1 MNYKALRLWA
11 WLMLSSISIAVAT
24 PKDNQETYQVG
35 ITKTN
40 AKVKIDGQID
50 EEVWQQAS
58 VAQNFNR
65 KWPTD
70 VGLAEAKTE
79 VRLLY
84 DDNFLY
90 VSAVCYINQRPVI
103 QTLKRD
109 VGHWGSDGVAIL
121 LDPMNQ
127 RNNGFLFGVNAGG
140 AQMEGLTVVN
150 QTAFEWD
157 AKWYS
162 RVKIYQDRW
171 VAEMAIPFKS
181 LRYSEDISRWGINII
196 RNDMQRNVYSVW
208 AKVPLQFEPTDLGF
222 TGSLKWDTPPKKV
235 KGNVVLIPYI
245 TGSASQDFEESGG
258 AINTKGNAGGDAKI
272 AVTSTLNLDL
282 TFNPDFSQVD
292 VDQQVTNLSRFS
304 LFFPERRNFFL
315 ENSDLFGRMGSRQA
329 RPFFSRRVGLK
340 GGSPVP
346 ILFGARLS
354 GNLTNAMRIGI
365 MDVQTRPEGEVDSL
379 GQNNFVAAVQ
389 HRVLKRSS
397 IDAIFVNRQAFNNAE
412 MITSDY
418 NRVGGLEFKYLSN
431 NGRWRGAA
439 RGFQSFNPE
448 QKSDNG
454 NYGFF
459 TFYRTRNLAALVAT
473 DIIQTNYTADLGFIP
488 RLNNYDVERD
498 TTVRIGYQRVLYFT
512 NYTFYPKSGPLNSH
526 GPRWRHAM
534 FYNLGK
540 GFSEQRINFQY
551 EFNFKNRSS
560 FRIGAFMTDVVLPF
574 KLDLIGGDEFL
585 PAQGYTFSSGSLNY
599 NSDNRKMLSVNL
611 FVRYGS
617 FYNGTRLSYGGSLRL
632 RKQPWGNFSV
642 NVTQNEV
649 ELPENFGA
657 TSLTLISPTIE
668 FSFSNTMFW
677 TTFLQYNTQAD
688 NFNINSRF
696 QWRYQPMSDL
706 FIVYTDN
713 YFANSFLPKTR
724 ALILKLS
731 YWLNL

>member
-1 MNYKALRLWA
+1 MNLKALHTWV
-11 WLMLSSISIAVAT
+11 WLMLAFASTVWAD
-24 PKDNQETYQVG
+24 PKDNQETFQVG
-35 ITKTN
+35 ITKTSG
-40 AKVKIDGQID
+40 KVKIDGKLD
-50 EEVWQQAS
+50 EEVWKQTT
-58 VAQNFNR
+58 VVQNFNR

-70 VGLAEAKTE
+70 VGLADAKTE

-84 DDNFLY
+84 DENFVY
-90 VSAVCYINQRPVI
+90 VSAVCYISEKPII

-121 LDPMNQ
+121 FDPMNQ
-127 RNNGFLFGVNAGG
+127 HNNGFLFGVNAGG

-162 RVKIYQDRW
+162 RVQIYEDRW

-181 LRYSEDISRWGINII
+181 LRYSEDISKWGINII

-208 AKVPLQFEPTDLGF
+208 AKVPLQFQPTDLGF
-222 TGSLKWDTPPKKV
+222 TGSLQWDKPPKKV

-245 TGSASQDFEESGG
+245 TGNANQDFEEGDGS
-258 AINTKGNAGGDAKI
+258 ITTTGNAGADAKI

-315 ENSDLFGRMGSRQA
+315 ENSDLFGRMGSREA

-340 GGSPVP
+340 DGSPVP

-354 GNLTNAMRIGI
+354 GNLTNALRIGV

-397 IDAIFVNRQAFNNAE
+397 IDAIFVNRQAFNGAN

-418 NRVGGLEFKYLSN
+418 NRVAGIEFKYLSQD
-431 NGRWRGAA
+431 GRWRGAI
-439 RGFQSFNPE
+439 RGFQSFVPD

-454 NYGFF
+454 NYGVFLL
-459 TFYRTRNLAALVAT
+459 YNNRNLRALVAT
-473 DIIQTNYTADLGFIP
+473 DIIQTNYEAELGFVP
-488 RLNNYDVERD
+488 RLSNYDVVRD
-498 TTVRIGYQRVLYFT
+498 TSVNIGYQRVLYFAD
-512 NYTFYPKSGPLNSH
+512 YTFYPKSKVLNSH
-526 GPRWRHAM
+526 GPRFRHEM
-534 FYNLGK
+534 YYNLGQSL
-540 GFSEQRINFQY
+540 GEQRLSLRY

-560 FRIGAFMTDVVLPF
+560 IRFGAFMTNVILPF
-574 KLDLIGGDEFL
+574 QLDLIGGDEYL
-585 PAQGYTFSSGSLNY
+585 PAKEYTFGSGSLNFD
-599 NSDNRKMLSVNL
+599 SDNRKMLSVNL
-611 FVRYGS
+611 FVRYGT
-617 FYNGTRLSYGGSLRL
+617 FYNGKRLSYGGGLRL
-632 RKQPWGNFSV
+632 RKQPWGNFGI
-642 NVTQNEV
+642 NVTQNDI
-649 ELPENFGA
+649 ELPDDFGT
-657 TSLTLISPTIE
+657 TSLTLISPVIE
-668 FSFSNTMFW
+668 INFSNTMFW
-677 TTFLQYNTQAD
+677 TTFIQYNTQSD
-688 NFNINSRF
+688 NININSRF

-706 FIVYTDN
+706 FVVYTDN
-713 YFANSFLPKTR
+713 YFASNFLPKTR
-724 ALILKLS
+724 ALVVKLS
-731 YWLNL
+731 YWLNM

>member
-1 MNYKALRLWA
+1 MMYKALQIGMGLLLFLVSAAWA
-11 WLMLSSISIAVAT
+11 D

-35 ITKTN
+35 ISKTSG
-40 AKVKIDGQID
+40 KVKIDGKID
-50 EEVWQQAS
+50 EAAWQQTT
-58 VAQNFNR
+58 VARNFNR

-70 VGLAEAKTE
+70 VGLADAKTE

-84 DDNFLY
+84 DENFLY
-90 VSAVCYINQRPVI
+90 VSAVCYINKRPVI

-109 VGHWGSDGVAIL
+109 VGHWSSDGVAIL
-121 LDPMNQ
+121 FDPMNQ
-127 RNNGFLFGVNAGG
+127 HNNGFLFGVNAGG

-162 RVKIYQDRW
+162 RVQIYEDRW

-181 LRYSEDISRWGINII
+181 LRYSEDISKWGINII

-208 AKVPLQFEPTDLGF
+208 AKVPLQFQPTDLGF
-222 TGSLKWDTPPKKV
+222 TGSLKWDQPPKRV
-235 KGNVVLIPYI
+235 KGNIVLIPYI
-245 TGSASQDFEESGG
+245 TGNANQDFEDGDGS
-258 AINTKGNAGGDAKI
+258 ISTSGNAGADAKI

-315 ENSDLFGRMGSRQA
+315 ENSDLFGRMGSREA

-340 GGSPVP
+340 DGSPVP

-354 GNLTNAMRIGI
+354 GNLTNALRVGV

-397 IDAIFVNRQAFNNAE
+397 IDAIFVNRQAFNGTE
-412 MITSDY
+412 MLTGDY
-418 NRVGGLEFKYLSN
+418 NRVAGLEFKYLSQD
-431 NGRWRGAA
+431 GRWRGAV
-439 RGFQSFNPE
+439 RGFQSFNPDKK
-448 QKSDNG
+448 QDNG
-454 NYGFF
+454 NYGAFL
-459 TFYRTRNLAALVAT
+459 FYRTRNLAALVAT
-473 DIIQTNYTADLGFIP
+473 DIIQTNYIAELGFIP

-512 NYTFYPKSGPLNSH
+512 NYTFYPKSGILNSH
-526 GPRWRHAM
+526 GPRWRHEM
-534 FYNLGK
+534 YYNLGR
-540 GFSEQRINFQY
+540 GFGEQRTQLQY
-551 EFNFKNRSS
+551 ELNFKNRSS
-560 FRIGAFMTDVVLPF
+560 IRFGAFMTDVVLPF

-585 PAQGYTFSSGSLNY
+585 PAKGYTFGSGSINFD
-599 NSDNRKMLSVNL
+599 SDNRKILSVNL

-617 FYNGTRLSYGGSLRL
+617 FYNGRRLSYGGGLRL
-632 RKQPWGNFSV
+632 RKQPWGNFGV
-642 NVTQNEV
+642 NVTQNDV
-649 ELPENFGA
+649 VLPGDFG
-657 TSLTLISPTIE
+657 TTNLTLISPVIE
-668 FSFSNTMFW
+668 INFSNNMFW
-677 TTFLQYNTQAD
+677 TTFLQYNTQSD
-688 NFNINSRF
+688 NLNINSRF

-724 ALILKLS
+724 ALVVKLS